1 MQDITAAN
9 VGSLSYV
16 GCIQSAVLA
25 AISLIGQ
32 RGNARTRRFVP
43 RAHQKEYVA
52 CRTGKPLGSAVQG
65 FSVVGTM
72 LFGALVRGIG
82 E

>member
-1 MQDITAAN
+1 
-9 VGSLSYV
+9 
-16 GCIQSAVLA
+16 
-25 AISLIGQ
+25 LIGQ